1 MNSRMRAFRTYI
13 WNAVYEKKRRTR
25 LYRVLLFLCDSLQI
39 LFYRLKVIE
48 RIADDVIAF
57 FTAYGSKRTPGFILH
72 PNFRAGTDVVTELRR
87 QIRVPPFVL
96 SRPCITQHEV
106 VEFL

>member
-39 LFYRLKVIE
+39 LFYRPVVIE
-48 RIADDVIAF
+48 RVADDAAALL
-57 FTAYGSKRTPGFILH
+57 TANGSKGAPGLILH
-72 PNFRAGTDVVTELRR
+72 PYFRAGSQVVTELRR